1 LAWARHQEATAMYD
15 LLIRQG
21 RIIDG
26 TGSAPY
32 VSDIGVKGGN
42 IVAIGRL
49 GGEAAKSLNVKGLVV
64 APGFIDLHTHSD
76 LSFVLDPTAQ
86 SKVRQGVTLEL
97 AGNCGYSFGAPLQ
110 GAAAEMLHARMSQ
123 YVETFQPTWADF
135 DGYLDAVQRSG
146 LTLNLAVQVGHG
158 TVRAAVMGM
167 EARASNGDELERMKA
182 LVADS
187 LDAGAMGFS
196 TGLFYAPGN
205 YARLEEVIELASVAA
220 ARGKLYSTHM
230 RDEGSHSVG
239 LFVALNEAIEV
250 GRRIGI
256 RVQISH
262 VKCSGPSVWGRAGDV
277 LELFERTRREGIDIA
292 GDQYPYTA
300 ASTSLTGALF
310 PRWALEGGREA
321 TLKRLTDAAQRQRL
335 HADITAMFTKWS
347 TPAGVAIARYAPDP
361 SLEGQH
367 MAQIAEALS
376 CDPAEAAL
384 RLYERGDASVIAHAM
399 QDADVETIARH
410 PLIAVGSDG
419 SSLSASGLLSV
430 GKPHPRSYGTN
441 PRFLARF
448 VRERQLVSLEEAVRK
463 MTLLPAS
470 RLGLTRR
477 GRLAPGYA
485 ADLVVFDPEVVAD
498 TATFEAPHSYPV
510 GIPHVVVNGAMVIE
524 HGTFTGQ
531 CPGKVI
537 RGFGE

>member
-1 LAWARHQEATAMYD
+1 MYD
-15 LLIRQG
+15 LLLQQG

-32 VSDIGVKGGN
+32 MADIAVKGGD

-49 GGEAAKSLNVKGLVV
+49 DGEAAKSLNVNGLVV

-76 LSFVLDPTAQ
+76 LSFLLDPTAQ

-97 AGNCGYSFGAPLQ
+97 AGNCGYSFAAPLQ

-123 YVETFQPTWADF
+123 YVETFQPTWRDF
-135 DGYLDAVQRSG
+135 GGYLDAVQRAG

-167 EARASNGDELERMKA
+167 EARACSGEELERMQA

-205 YARLEEVIELASVAA
+205 YARLEEVIELASAAA

-239 LFVALNEAIEV
+239 LFMALNEAIEI
-250 GRRIGI
+250 GRRTGV

-262 VKCSGPSVWGRAGDV
+262 VKCSGPSVWGRANDV
-277 LELFERTRREGIDIA
+277 LDLFERTRREGIDIA
-292 GDQYPYTA
+292 GDQYPYTV

-321 TLKRLTDAAQRQRL
+321 TLKRLTDGAQRRRL
-335 HADITAMFTKWS
+335 HDDIAAMFTKWS
-347 TPAGVAIARYAPDP
+347 TPAGVAIARYVPDP
-361 SLEGQH
+361 SLEGQN
-367 MAQIAEALS
+367 MVQIAETLS

-384 RLYERGDASVIAHAM
+384 RLYERGDASVVVHTM
-399 QDADVETIARH
+399 QDADVEAIASH
-410 PLIAVGSDG
+410 AWIAVGSDG
-419 SSLSASGLLSV
+419 SSLSSSGPLSV

-463 MTLLPAS
+463 MTGLPAG

-485 ADLVVFDPEVVAD
+485 ADLVVFDPDTVAD
-498 TATFEAPHSYPV
+498 TATFEAPHRYPV
-510 GIPHVVVNGAMVIE
+510 GIPHVVVNGALVIE
-524 HGTFTGQ
+524 HGTFTGAT
-531 CPGKVI
+531 PGKVI

>member
-1 LAWARHQEATAMYD
+1 MYD
-15 LLIRQG
+15 LVLRQG
-21 RIIDG
+21 RLIDG

-32 VSDIGVKGGN
+32 EADIGVKDGA

-49 GGEAAKSLNVKGLVV
+49 EGEAAKSLNVRGLVV
-64 APGFIDLHTHSD
+64 SPGFIDLHTHSD
-76 LSFVLDPTAQ
+76 LSFLLDPTAQ

-97 AGNCGYSFGAPLQ
+97 AGNCGSSFCAPLH
-110 GAAAEMLHARMSQ
+110 GAAAEMLRARVSQ
-123 YVETFQPTWADF
+123 YTEAFAPTWQDF
-135 DGYLDAVQRSG
+135 GGYLDAVQRAG

-167 EARASNGDELERMKA
+167 EARAAGGEELERMKA
-182 LVADS
+182 LVAES

-205 YARLEEVIELASVAA
+205 YARLEEVIELAAVAA

-250 GRRIGI
+250 GRRTGI

-277 LELFERTRREGIDIA
+277 LELFERTRREGIDLA

-321 TLKRLTDAAQRQRL
+321 TLKRLADAGQRRRL
-335 HADITAMFTKWS
+335 RADIAAMFSHWS
-347 TPAGVAIARYAPDP
+347 TPERVVMARYAPDP
-361 SLEGQH
+361 GLEGRN
-367 MAQIAEALS
+367 MAQIAEVLQ
-376 CDPAEAAL
+376 CDPAEAAM
-384 RLYERGDASVIAHAM
+384 RLYERGEGSVIVHAM
-399 QDADVETIARH
+399 RDDDVEAIARAAW
-410 PLIAVGSDG
+410 IAVGSDG
-419 SSLSASGLLSV
+419 SSLSTSGPLAV
-430 GKPHPRSYGTN
+430 GKPHPRNYGTN

-448 VRERQLVSLEEAVRK
+448 VRERRLVSLEEAVRK

-485 ADLVVFDPEVVAD
+485 ADLVVFDPDTVAD
-498 TATFEAPHSYPV
+498 TATFEAPHSYPT
-510 GIPHVVVNGAMVIE
+510 GIPHVVVNGTMVIE
-524 HGTFTGQ
+524 HGAFTGQ
-531 CPGKVI
+531 TPGRVI
-537 RGFGE
+537 RGFGQ